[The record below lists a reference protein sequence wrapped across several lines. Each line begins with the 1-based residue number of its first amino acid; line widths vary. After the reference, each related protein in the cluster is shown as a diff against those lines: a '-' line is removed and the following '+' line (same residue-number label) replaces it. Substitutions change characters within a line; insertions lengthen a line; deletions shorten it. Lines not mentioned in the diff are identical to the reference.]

1 MTQKWNL
8 QDIRPTSSSKPALDR
23 RPSVEG
29 DQRRVR
35 MEGRRSDDGSTAIP
49 VRAERAERPLDMSS
63 ERPTRV
69 REPEIAPTHF
79 AEEDE
84 DERIPVVDGNK
95 RSQRHWV
102 IGVGVFVGITVIG
115 IVISTL
121 TGGATLTLHPKER
134 EINVNAE
141 FTAYKEQRVGELS
154 YEILTLEATSERQ
167 VEANGQEEV
176 KVQATGEIEITK
188 TTPGAERLIK
198 NTRFA
203 TLDGLVFRIEESVV
217 VPGAVTGSDGK
228 SVPGTIR
235 AKVFADE
242 AGEKYNL
249 KAGTKLVVP
258 GFKEGDYMDLYNAIT
273 ATNAN
278 EFTNGFAGQKFIIND
293 EQLATARQSL
303 QTELRNTLLERSTKE
318 RPAGVTT
325 FPGAIAIT
333 YTELPAVQYGDNL
346 VTIKEQATL
355 QMPIFS
361 SKDFASFIAS
371 ETIVGYDGSPVRIV
385 STDALTFSYSDA
397 TTSQSVLAN
406 LDSLSFKITGTPHVV
421 WTYDEGKLKLD
432 LLGKEKTAIP
442 QVLGAYRGIE
452 KSEVEIR
459 PVWKRTM
466 PENQD
471 DITIVEVLGDKT
483 E

>member
-1 MTQKWNL
+1 
-8 QDIRPTSSSKPALDR
+8 
-23 RPSVEG
+23 
-29 DQRRVR
+29 
-35 MEGRRSDDGSTAIP
+35 MEGRRPEASTHVPIHTDRTLEMRGSSTERP
-49 VRAERAERPLDMSS
+49 VRP
-63 ERPTRV
+63 
-69 REPEIAPTHF
+69 REVETPTHF
-79 AEEDE
+79 ADE
-84 DERIPVVDGNK
+84 DTDDRIPVIDGNK
-95 RSQRHWV
+95 RSHRLWI
-102 IGVGVFVGITVIG
+102 IGVGVFAVITAGGIL
-115 IVISTL
+115 ISHL
-121 TGGATLTLHPKER
+121 TGGATLTVHPKER

-154 YEILTLEATSERQ
+154 YEIMTLDATSERQ

-217 VPGAVTGSDGK
+217 VPGAVTGTDGK
-228 SVPGTIR
+228 TVPGSIR

-249 KAGTKLVVP
+249 KPGTKLVVP
-258 GFKEGDYMDLYNAIT
+258 GFKEGNYMDLFNAIS
-273 ATNAN
+273 ATNPA
-278 EFTNGFAGQKFIIND
+278 EFTNGFSGPKFIIND

-318 RPAGVTT
+318 RPAGVTS

-346 VTIKEQATL
+346 VTIREQATL
-355 QMPIFS
+355 QMPLFS
-361 SKDFASFIAS
+361 SKDFASFIAG
-371 ETIVGYDGSPVRIV
+371 ETIVGYDGAPVRIV
-385 STDALTFSYSDA
+385 STDTLTFAYTSP

-406 LDSLSFKITGTPHVV
+406 MDSLNFKITGTPHIV

-452 KSEVEIR
+452 RSEVEIR
-459 PVWKRTM
+459 PVWKRAM
-466 PENQD
+466 PDNQD
-471 DITIVEVLGDKT
+471 DIEIIEVLGGKN